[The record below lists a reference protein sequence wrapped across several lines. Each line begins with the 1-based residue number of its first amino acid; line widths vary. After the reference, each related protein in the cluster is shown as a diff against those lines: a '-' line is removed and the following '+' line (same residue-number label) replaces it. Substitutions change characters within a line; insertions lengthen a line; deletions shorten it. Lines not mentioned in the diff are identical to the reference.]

1 LDLRRKG
8 VPSTLPLDRFSLC
21 AISQPTLLDLN
32 GPGSYYFR
40 DIRKFGPYHLHF
52 TLCPRKIQSNWKVW
66 IPVQLLNFTAVPLQ
80 LRVLVANTA
89 AVGWNAYL
97 SYASHRANA

>member
-1 LDLRRKG
+1 M
-8 VPSTLPLDRFSLC
+8 
-21 AISQPTLLDLN
+21 
-32 GPGSYYFR
+32 
-40 DIRKFGPYHLHF
+40 
-52 TLCPRKIQSNWKVW
+52 
-66 IPVQLLNFTAVPLQ
+66 QLLNFTAVPLQ

>member
-21 AISQPTLLDLN
+21 AISQSTLLDPN
-32 GPGSYYFR
+32 SPESYYFR
-40 DIRKFGPYHLHF
+40 DFRNFGPYHLHF
-52 TLCPRKIQSNWKVW
+52 TLCPRKLQSNWKVW

-80 LRVLVANTA
+80 LRVLVANTT